1 MLYGVSDPEK
11 VASHCYQVV
20 FFVMLLGESVEGLDV
35 AKAMKMALIHD
46 LPEALTTDLPWIAK
60 RFIDKDSA
68 ETKASNELFNE
79 SPQLQS
85 LAQEYFD
92 NKTLE
97 AMFVH
102 DCDRLQLMTRV
113 NRYKRFNCGD
123 MEKFLIGDAGLKFE
137 ICRQVL
143 DSFVKLDGNT
153 FIK

>member
-11 VASHCYQVV
+11 VSSHCYQVAV
-20 FFVMLLGESVEGLDV
+20 FAMLLGNYVDGLDIG
-35 AKAMKMALIHD
+35 KAMKMALVHD
-46 LPEALTTDLPWIAK
+46 LPEAMTTDLPWIAK
-60 RFIDKDSA
+60 KFIDKDLA
-68 ETKASNELFNE
+68 EAKASDELFRE
-79 SPQLQS
+79 FPELRI

-92 NKTLE
+92 NQSIE
-97 AMFVH
+97 AIFVH

-113 NRYKRFNCGD
+113 NRYKRFNRGD
-123 MEKFLIGDAGLKFE
+123 MEKFLIGDTGLKFD